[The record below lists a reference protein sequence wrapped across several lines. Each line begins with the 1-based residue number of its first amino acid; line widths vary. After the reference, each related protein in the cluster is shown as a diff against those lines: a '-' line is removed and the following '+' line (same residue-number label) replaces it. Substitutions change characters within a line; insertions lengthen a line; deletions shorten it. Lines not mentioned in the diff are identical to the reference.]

1 MKNRDFV
8 FTAAVAGCMLF
19 AAGCATETV
28 TSRTSIPPANET
40 PGIVDN
46 GAYNRLAPQFYDKQ
60 TVAPLPQAAATA
72 DVARKEAKKYPRLVM
87 DGVVPAPKKVQS
99 HVAGGETYT
108 VVSGDTLGHI
118 ALRHKIRVAELA
130 AVNGLDLKTA
140 VIRPGQKLVLPK
152 GVKAVAGKPAPAR
165 SSSASSGAVVAAGGT
180 YVVVSGDYPERI
192 AKRHGVSTKALLQ
205 ANNLTEKSVLQIGQ
219 KLVIPGKNVPAAA
232 PAAAPAGETAAPA
245 ADAPVVDSAAVVEP
259 APVAGESQID
269 FGAAA
274 VVDTP
279 VVTETKDPFSY
290 TGKTV
295 TIIERTQSLQDF
307 AAAVGVDAEVVR
319 SLNPGLIGADDMIE
333 ENTVIAIPV
342 Y

>member
-87 DGVVPAPKKVQS
+87 DGVAPAPKKVQS

-219 KLVIPGKNVPAAA
+219 KLVIPGKNAPAAA
-232 PAAAPAGETAAPA
+232 PAAAPAVETAAPA
-245 ADAPVVDSAAVVEP
+245 AAPVVDSAAVVEP
-259 APVAGESQID
+259 APAAGESQID
-269 FGAAA
+269 FGVAA
-274 VVDTP
+274 VVE
-279 VVTETKDPFSY
+279 ETASTVAADPFSY